1 MIITINDD
9 LTSNVTT
16 EDRLLEC
23 TLPSYN
29 PETQQPFASREA
41 VQAFAESTAS
51 NPNYFIKKLS
61 KEEKDEVS
69 RGFAV
74 RDVRAAR
81 DAKLASDVDVVS
93 PMRWNSFSD
102 EQRDLWTQY
111 RLDLLSVPD
120 QAGFPWAVEWPV
132 VPA

>member
-16 EDRLLEC
+16 EDGLLEC
-23 TLPSYN
+23 NLPSYN
-29 PETQQPFASREA
+29 PETQQPFASRED

-61 KEEKDEVS
+61 KEEKDEVL

-81 DAKLASDVDVVS
+81 DAKLSSEVDVVS

-102 EQRDLWTQY
+102 EQRDLWVQY
-111 RLDLLSVPD
+111 RQDLLSVPN
-120 QAGFPWAVEWPV
+120 QEGFPFNVIWPV
-132 VPA
+132 KP